1 MLPRPWSICYCHK
14 GGGAR
19 WRPRLPMKTRT
30 LLAHQ
35 QYFGLEPTKLRVAA
49 GRMMAR
55 FVGLPPER
63 ARVTSEQVRIDFG
76 IDPDHTEQLVASLV
90 GGGLLRPHP
99 ERRGEFAITPKLA
112 EYAAARV
119 IEPLV
124 RPRAKMLLDRAC
136 MLAERINV
144 EWVRNPLEIDALAV
158 TGSYMTGAHH
168 LTELMLGIVVGPRL
182 KLRAR
187 PWAVSISRTEGAQEI
202 RAAFHALSSFVSPH
216 VVSRR
221 TAIPRP
227 FNIAWE
233 AGKR

>member
-1 MLPRPWSICYCHK
+1 
-14 GGGAR
+14 
-19 WRPRLPMKTRT
+19 RT

-35 QYFGLEPTKLRVAA
+35 QYFGLEPTKLRIAA

-55 FVGLPPER
+55 IVGLPPER
-63 ARVTSEQVRIDFG
+63 ARVTAEHVRIDFG
-76 IDPDHTEQLVASLV
+76 IEPEESERLAATLV
-90 GGGLLRPHP
+90 GAGLLRPHP
-99 ERRGEFAITPKLA
+99 ERRGEFLVTPKLI

-119 IEPLV
+119 VEPLL
-124 RPRAKMLLDRAC
+124 RPRAKLLLDRAC
-136 MLAERINV
+136 TLAEHING
-144 EWVRNPLEIDALAV
+144 EWLRNPLEIDAIAV

-168 LTELMLGIVVGPRL
+168 LTDLTLGIVVGPRL

-202 RAAFHALSSFVSPH
+202 RAAFQELSSFVSPH

-227 FNIAWE
+227 FSIAWE
-233 AGKR
+233 AQKR